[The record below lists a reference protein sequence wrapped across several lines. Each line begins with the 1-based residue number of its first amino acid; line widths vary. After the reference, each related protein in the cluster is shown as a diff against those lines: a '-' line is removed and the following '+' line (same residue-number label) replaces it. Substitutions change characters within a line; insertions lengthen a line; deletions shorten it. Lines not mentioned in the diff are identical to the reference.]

1 MHHHYLPIFQ
11 SSSSLSSSF
20 PSSLWFISL
29 VVCLL
34 SKPFLPLSHHLIIRS
49 VRSLIYTHS
58 MLPACLPASYV
69 HEKPVLLSP
78 PPPPLHSAPLQIHS
92 ILRRSILFH
101 HLFLFGRRAA
111 RFIPFQPNLP
121 FFTTKSSSFLL
132 LLRPTLERMMKQ
144 SLLWTDSYLKSTVAV
159 EPSQSETLK
168 LPTKEP
174 RKRISS
180 SSTSLIRH
188 DILEPAFTLSYCCL
202 ALPGYSSGGQS
213 DKLKRYE
220 RDSIQQ
226 AKNKQQWNL
235 WSSIRLAVV

>member
-1 MHHHYLPIFQ
+1 MIHFPCGLLAFKALPP
-11 SSSSLSSSF
+11 LV
-20 PSSLWFISL
+20 PSSDHSFG
-29 VVCLL
+29 
-34 SKPFLPLSHHLIIRS
+34 S
-49 VRSLIYTHS
+49 VSYIYAFNA
-58 MLPACLPASYV
+58 ACLPACFFLCTRETCFIVSSSATPLRTSSNPFHPSSV
-69 HEKPVLLSP
+69 DPF
-78 PPPPLHSAPLQIHS
+78 PPPLLVRSSCCTFHS
-92 ILRRSILFH
+92 ISTEPPLLYHKI
-101 HLFLFGRRAA
+101 
-111 RFIPFQPNLP
+111 IVV
-121 FFTTKSSSFLL
+121 SSSASSHLGANDEAKSLMNRLL
-132 LLRPTLERMMKQ
+132 FEVSSCGGAFPE
-144 SLLWTDSYLKSTVAV
+144 WD
-159 EPSQSETLK
+159 LK